1 MTVVASVEDK
11 RLTRKKRKISG
22 VTEELYI
29 LIEVLVHRYNHLPKL
44 TEVNILK
51 LYTIR
56 NYISI
61 KNNENIIRRK
71 FKYK

>member
-44 TEVNILK
+44 TEENILK

>member
-1 MTVVASVEDK
+1 MVASIEDK

-22 VTEELYI
+22 VMEDLYI